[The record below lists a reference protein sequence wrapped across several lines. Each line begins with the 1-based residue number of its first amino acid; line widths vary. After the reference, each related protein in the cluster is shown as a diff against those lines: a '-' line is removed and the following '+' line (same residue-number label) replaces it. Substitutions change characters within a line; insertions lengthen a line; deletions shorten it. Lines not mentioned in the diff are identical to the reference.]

1 MSPSLFLR
9 MNEISQIEHWVED
22 LLAPEQFLVEIL
34 VKGNINSQKVLVL
47 IDSDSGLTIDGCAKI
62 SRSLGAQLELEE
74 LFDGK
79 YTLEV
84 SSPGLDHPLKN
95 FRQYGKNLGRSLKV
109 ELNDGNIEEGKLSK
123 VSEEAITINKGK
135 KDFEKSI
142 PFDQINKTMVLV
154 TFNK

>member
-1 MSPSLFLR
+1 
-9 MNEISQIEHWVED
+9 MNEISQIERWVED

-34 VKGNINSQKVLVL
+34 IKGNVNSQKVLVL

-62 SRSLGAQLELEE
+62 SRALGGQRELEE

-95 FRQYGKNLGRSLKV
+95 LRQYSKNLGRSLKV

-135 KDFEKSI
+135 KDLEKSI